1 MLVLYY
7 SRSTRRDA
15 KEPLYLLISHAVIA
29 SVWRPPQATAFVHQR
44 PDLSSVSSMVSS
56 LEACPLPILIAL
68 KCCSFDCGKC
78 TGTSSGCPVVND
90 SPKPN
95 RPWSPLPN
103 CKQPSSIKSKGNN
116 VFIHDDSLLH
126 CDRCNM
132 TGSKIWPSLLH
143 VSMCKLG
150 QAHIRT
156 KNALTAEHMGEVWSS
171 THRKHSSIICQSYWM
186 CSTTGNLQARQLKAF
201 LSIWVKMLWDDLM
214 VTLTGFPDEKFDA
227 IIHV

>member
-1 MLVLYY
+1 
-7 SRSTRRDA
+7 
-15 KEPLYLLISHAVIA
+15 
-29 SVWRPPQATAFVHQR
+29 
-44 PDLSSVSSMVSS
+44 
-56 LEACPLPILIAL
+56 
-68 KCCSFDCGKC
+68 
-78 TGTSSGCPVVND
+78 
-90 SPKPN
+90 
-95 RPWSPLPN
+95 
-103 CKQPSSIKSKGNN
+103 
-116 VFIHDDSLLH
+116 
-126 CDRCNM
+126 M

-150 QAHIRT
+150 QAHIQT

-214 VTLTGFPDEKFDA
+214 VTLTGFPDENFDA